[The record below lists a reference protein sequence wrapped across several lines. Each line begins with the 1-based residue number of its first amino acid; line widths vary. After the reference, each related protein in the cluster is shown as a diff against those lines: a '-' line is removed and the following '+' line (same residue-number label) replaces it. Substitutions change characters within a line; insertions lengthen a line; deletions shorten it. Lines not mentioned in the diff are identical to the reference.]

1 MRGFPPLQIFIL
13 GLLFGLLA
21 VPMVQLTGNA
31 PVPATSKPGGTEVAA
46 VKTTIPALLRLRYAH
61 RPLTISLKSDARELV
76 SKPDMSS
83 SPIEL
88 ETEITLSKDGNEFS
102 LEASWPPGTPDT
114 ALTVEIEPDGQDP
127 RTVTLWSSGSDLSE
141 ILTLSW

>member
-21 VPMVQLTGNA
+21 VPMVQLTGTA
-31 PVPATSKPGGTEVAA
+31 PKSEAAETESTKVVAE
-46 VKTTIPALLRLRYAH
+46 KTTVPALLRLRYAH
-61 RPLTISLKSDARELV
+61 KPLSISLKSEDRELV

-102 LEASWPPGTPDT
+102 LEATWPAGTPDT